1 MTASAGCSSAN
12 SAGPRSARTRTPWR
26 TAPRPDQH
34 GGDHDLE
41 HPTSATPPIRVT
53 AVTFAART
61 WHGVSPPGGTENR
74 PVEPAPV
81 TLAKGCHRLWRP
93 SSCPHAALSTARE
106 ALRTGAPLVH
116 CLTNTVVQ
124 TITANALLAVG
135 AAPAMVDAPEE
146 AGDFAAI
153 ASAVLVNVG
162 TVHARTAEAMRLAA
176 RSAGAAGPPVGARPG
191 RRRRAGLPH
200 RARPRAGELR
210 PTVVR
215 GNASEVLAL
224 AGAGA
229 GGAASTAPRVRR
241 RRPRPRPTSPAG
253 PAAWWRSAARSTSSP
268 TGPRTVRVG
277 GGSDLLTRT
286 TGAGCA
292 LGAVVAAYLAVTGDP
307 LTAAVAAHAHVALAA
322 EVAADLADGPGTFAV
337 QWLDALDALDG
348 DALARADL
356 RS

>member
-1 MTASAGCSSAN
+1 
-12 SAGPRSARTRTPWR
+12 
-26 TAPRPDQH
+26 
-34 GGDHDLE
+34 LE
-41 HPTSATPPIRVT
+41 T
-53 AVTFAART
+53 
-61 WHGVSPPGGTENR
+61 
-74 PVEPAPV
+74 VE
-81 TLAKGCHRLWRP
+81 LSG
-93 SSCPHAALSTARE
+93 SALSTARE

-146 AGDFAAI
+146 AGEFAAI

-176 RSAGAAGPPVGARPG
+176 RAATDAGRPWVLDPVAVGGLAYRTGLARDLL
-191 RRRRAGLPH
+191 A
-200 RARPRAGELR
+200 ER

-229 GGAASTAPRVRR
+229 GGRGVDSTAGAEEAAEAAAELARR
-241 RRPRPRPTSPAG
+241 
-253 PAAWWRSAARSTSSP
+253 
-268 TGPRTVRVG
+268 TGGVVAVSGAVDVVTDGTRTVRVG
-277 GGSDLLTRT
+277 GGSELLTRT

-322 EVAADLADGPGTFAV
+322 EVAADLADGPGTFTV
-337 QWLDALDALDG
+337 QWIDALDALDG
-348 DALARADL
+348 EALARADL